1 MLKSHKTMLA
11 LSEKRQKQTELAES
25 VNASGNAPTEEQVKE
40 RTALATDITKL
51 ETEYRSQIET
61 EAADET
67 RGLGDAEARER
78 RALVAGSNVG
88 AVFAAAVEHRQT
100 DGQVAELQQAL
111 KLAANQVPLELL
123 VETRAVTP
131 APGEVE
137 GNQAAIEP
145 YVFPNSVA
153 EFLQIPRP
161 TVAVGEAIY
170 PTLTGDTTVQAPAK
184 GLAADETTGEFAAEK
199 LSPARLQASFTYGRE
214 DAASFVGMG
223 DSLRANLSEALS
235 DGLDRQILIGTNGL
249 LDGNNLAHVAA
260 EARTTYQGYRQLLA
274 YDHVDGR
281 FASSPGDLH
290 VVVGSAT
297 YSDIANSYG
306 TDIGL
311 PSALEG
317 LTSPSILGGLR
328 VSAHV
333 RAVTDTHR
341 QFAVVRRGMR
351 RDAVAPV
358 WEGVTIIPDE
368 VTLAGMGQ
376 IKITAI
382 MLHAVKIL
390 RAAGFAKV
398 QVQHA

>member
-11 LSEKRQKQTELAES
+11 LSEKRQKQTELAEK
-25 VNASGNAPTEEQVKE
+25 VNASADGATEDQAKE
-40 RTALATDITKL
+40 RTALAGGITKL
-51 ETEYRSQIET
+51 ETEYRANLEE
-61 EAADET
+61 EATAET

-78 RALVAGSNVG
+78 RALVAGCNIG
-88 AVFAAAVEHRQT
+88 AIFAATVEHRQT
-100 DGQVAELQQAL
+100 DGQVAELQESL
-111 KLAANQVPLELL
+111 RLAANQVPLELL
-123 VETRAVTP
+123 VENRAVSP

-145 YVFPNSVA
+145 YVFPDSVA
-153 EFLQIPRP
+153 EFLAIPRP
-161 TVAVGEAIY
+161 TVEVGEAIY
-170 PTLTGDTTVQAPAK
+170 PTLSGDTTVQAPAK
-184 GLAADETTGEFAAEK
+184 GAAADETTGEFNAEK
-199 LSPARLQASFTYGRE
+199 LSPARLQASFSYGRE

-249 LDGNNLAHVAA
+249 LDGNNLAHVDA
-260 EARTTYQGYRQLLA
+260 EDRTTYQGYRQVLA

-281 FASSPGDLH
+281 FASSPADLR

-297 YSDIANSYG
+297 YGDIANSYG

-317 LTSPSILGGLR
+317 LTAPAVLGGLR

-333 RAVTDTHR
+333 RAVTAAHR

-358 WEGVTIIPDE
+358 WQGVTIIPDE

-382 MLHAVKIL
+382 LLHAFKIL
-390 RAAGFAKV
+390 RAAGFGKV

>member
-11 LSEKRQKQTELAES
+11 LSEKRQKQTELAEA
-25 VNASGNAPTEEQVKE
+25 VNASASGATEDQVKE

-51 ETEYRSQIET
+51 ETEYRRQIET
-61 EAADET
+61 KAANET

-78 RALVAGSNVG
+78 RALVADSNIG
-88 AVFAAAVEHRQT
+88 AIFAAVVEHRQT
-100 DGQVAELQQAL
+100 DGEVAELQQEL

-123 VETRAVTP
+123 ETRAVTP
-131 APGEVE
+131 APANVE

-153 EFLQIPRP
+153 EFLSIPRP
-161 TVAVGEAIY
+161 TVEAGEAIY
-170 PTLTGDTTVQAPAK
+170 PTLTGATDVHAPAEN
-184 GLAADETTGEFAAEK
+184 AAAAETTGEFTAEK
-199 LSPARLQASFTYGRE
+199 LGPARLQSSFFYSRE
-214 DAASFVGMG
+214 DAALFPGMG
-223 DSLRANLSEALS
+223 DALRSNLSEALS
-235 DGLDRQILIGTNGL
+235 DGLDKQILTGANGL
-249 LDGNNLAHVAA
+249 LTGANLAHVAA
-260 EARTTYQGYRQLLA
+260 AARTTYAGYRQKLA

-281 FASSPGDLH
+281 FASSPGDLR

-297 YSDIANSYG
+297 YGDIANSYG

-317 LTSPSILGGLR
+317 LTTPTVLGGLR

-333 RAVTDTHR
+333 PAVAATK

-351 RDAVAPV
+351 RDAVAPI
-358 WEGVTIIPDE
+358 WQGITLIPDE
-368 VTLAGMGQ
+368 VTLANKGQ

-390 RAAGFAKV
+390 RADGFAKV
-398 QVQHA
+398 QVQHAA

>member
-1 MLKSHKTMLA
+1 MLRSQKTMLT
-11 LSEKRQKQTELAES
+11 LSEKRQKQTELAEA
-25 VNASGNAPTEEQVKE
+25 VNASASGATEEQVKE
-40 RTALATDITKL
+40 RTALA
-51 ETEYRSQIET
+51 EYRTQLE
-61 EAADET
+61 EEGKET
-67 RGLGDAEARER
+67 RAAGDFGDAEARER

-111 KLAANQVPLELL
+111 KLAANQIPLELL
-123 VETRAVTP
+123 ETRAVTP

-137 GNQAAIEP
+137 ANQAAIEP

-153 EFLQIPRP
+153 EFLAIPRP
-161 TVAVGEAIY
+161 TVGVGEAIY
-170 PTLTGDTTVQAPAK
+170 PTLTGMTDVHAPAK
-184 GLAADETTGEFAAEK
+184 NGAAAETTGAFEAQK
-199 LSPARLQASFTYGRE
+199 LSPARLQASFFYARE

-223 DSLRANLSEALS
+223 ESLRSNLSEALS
-235 DGLDRQILIGTNGL
+235 DGLDRQILVGANGL
-249 LDGNNLAHVAA
+249 LTGANLAHVAA
-260 EARTTYQGYRQLLA
+260 AAVTTYAGYRQKLA

-281 FASSPGDLH
+281 FASSPGDLR

-297 YSDIANSYG
+297 YAHVANVYG

-317 LTSPSILGGLR
+317 LTTPSVLGGLR

-333 RAVTDTHR
+333 PAVAASK
-341 QFAVVRRGMR
+341 QFAVVRRGTR

-358 WEGVTIIPDE
+358 WQGVTIIPDE
-368 VTLAGMGQ
+368 ITLSAKGQ
-376 IKITAI
+376 IKITAV